1 MSAAT
6 QKVPGGAQAPPGA
19 APTGILSLLLR
30 ILALALIDGITIWLV
45 YQMVF
50 DGYVPLAATLALVT
64 IWVNVVFLSGRF
76 YPLRYV
82 APGLSLMVI
91 MVLYPILFTFYVSFT
106 NYGTGHLVTKEV
118 AIEVIESQTFL
129 PADATVYRW
138 TAYKNPAGQY
148 KLWLVNP
155 DDPTE
160 VFTVVPGE
168 EPVARTGEPPA
179 ELDGFTQIP
188 TNQLFGEL
196 GALSSLTFGVK
207 PDSAFQ
213 VSQTS
218 LGQAARFE
226 QQYVYDP
233 AQDAMI
239 DQQTGEVFFN
249 VNGTFTAESGKTLTP
264 GFAVTTGLSNYQRL
278 FTDPTLSTTFLQVF
292 LWTVI
297 FALMSVFLT
306 FVLGMFLAIVF
317 DVPEMPLRAPLRSL
331 LLIPYTIPAFVAV
344 PVWVGLLNP
353 QFGVVSQMIATF
365 TGGWVPAWFSDPFWA
380 KVGILLIQ
388 TWLGFPYM
396 FVVVTGALQTLPND
410 IYEAADLDG
419 ANAWAK
425 FRTITL
431 PLLLVTVGPLL
442 VASFAFNFN
451 NFVVINL
458 YNQGRPAHA
467 ERADAGRL
475 HRHSGDLHL
484 QHRLRRPGHPGLWLC
499 VGHHDDDLLDPVRH
513 HAIPVPL
520 HQHAGR
526 ERAQCL
532 TKDVSPL
539 RSVRCSAANA
549 SPSSCASCWQS

>member
-19 APTGILSLLLR
+19 APTSILSLLLR

-50 DGYVPLAATLALVT
+50 DGYWPLAATLALVT
-64 IWVNVVFLSGRF
+64 IWVNIVFLSGRF

-82 APGLSLMVI
+82 APGLALMVI

-106 NYGTGHLVTKEV
+106 NYGTGHLVTKPL
-118 AIEVIESQTFL
+118 AIEQIESQTFL
-129 PADATVYRW
+129 PADATIYQW
-138 TAYKNPAGQY
+138 TAFKNPAGEY
-148 KLWLVNP
+148 MLWLVNP
-155 DDPTE
+155 NDPADT
-160 VFTVVPGE
+160 FTVTPGG
-168 EPVARTGEPPA
+168 EPVSREGAPPA
-179 ELDGFTQIP
+179 ELDGFTQLP
-188 TNQLFGEL
+188 TNQLFAEL
-196 GALSSLTFGVK
+196 GPLSALTFGVP
-207 PDSAFQ
+207 PDSAFK

-218 LGQAARFE
+218 LGQAAQFE
-226 QQYVYDP
+226 QRYVYDP

-239 DQQTGEVFFN
+239 DQQTEDIYRN
-249 VNGTFTAESGKTLTP
+249 LNGTFTSDSGQTLTP
-264 GFAVTTGLSNYQRL
+264 GFAVTTGLQNYMRL
-278 FTDPTLSTTFLQVF
+278 FTDPTLSSTFLQVF
-292 LWTVI
+292 IWTIV
-297 FALMSVFLT
+297 FALLSVFLT

-353 QFGVVSQMIATF
+353 QFGVISQMIAMF

-380 KVGILLIQ
+380 KMGILLIQ

-425 FRTITL
+425 FRKITL

-458 YNQGRPAHA
+458 YNQGGPPMPNVPTPVGYTDILATYTYNIAFGAQGVQDYGYASAITMMIFLILFIITQFQFRFTNMLE
-467 ERADAGRL
+467 ERGRN
-475 HRHSGDLHL
+475 
-484 QHRLRRPGHPGLWLC
+484 
-499 VGHHDDDLLDPVRH
+499 V
-513 HAIPVPL
+513 
-520 HQHAGR
+520 
-526 ERAQCL
+526 
-532 TKDVSPL
+532 
-539 RSVRCSAANA
+539 
-549 SPSSCASCWQS
+549 

>member
-19 APTGILSLLLR
+19 APTSILGLILR

-50 DGYVPLAATLALVT
+50 DGYWPLAATLALVT
-64 IWVNVVFLSGRF
+64 LWVNVVFLSGRF
-76 YPLRYV
+76 YPLRYI
-82 APGLSLMVI
+82 APGLALMVI

-106 NYGTGHLVTKEV
+106 NYGTGHLVTKEL
-118 AIEVIESQTFL
+118 AIEQIESQTYL
-129 PADATVYRW
+129 PPDATVYQW
-138 TAYKNPAGQY
+138 TAYRNPAGEY
-148 KLWLVNP
+148 KLWMVNP
-155 DDPTE
+155 NDPAD

-168 EPVARTGEPPA
+168 EPVSRTGEPPP
-179 ELDGFTQIP
+179 ELEGFTQIP
-188 TNQLFGEL
+188 TNQLFGAL
-196 GALSSLTFGVK
+196 GALSSLTFGVR
-207 PDSAFQ
+207 PDSAYQ
-213 VSQTS
+213 VSQTA
-218 LGQAARFE
+218 LGQAAQYE
-226 QQYVYDP
+226 QLYVYDP
-233 AQDAMI
+233 ELDAMV
-239 DQQTGEVFFN
+239 DQQTGEVYYN
-249 VNGTFTAESGKTLTP
+249 VEGTFTSESGQKLTP
-264 GFAVTTGLSNYQRL
+264 GFAATTGFQNYVRL

-292 LWTVI
+292 IWTVV
-297 FALMSVFLT
+297 FALLSVFLT

-353 QFGVVSQMIATF
+353 QFGVISQMIAAI
-365 TGGWVPAWFSDPFWA
+365 TGGWVPAWFSDPMWA

-419 ANAWAK
+419 ANAWNK
-425 FRTITL
+425 FQRITL

-458 YNQGRPAHA
+458 YNQGGPPMPNVPTPVGYTDILATYTYNIAFGAQGVQDYGYASAITMMIFLILFIITQFQFRFTNMLE
-467 ERADAGRL
+467 ERGRN
-475 HRHSGDLHL
+475 
-484 QHRLRRPGHPGLWLC
+484 
-499 VGHHDDDLLDPVRH
+499 V
-513 HAIPVPL
+513 
-520 HQHAGR
+520 
-526 ERAQCL
+526 
-532 TKDVSPL
+532 
-539 RSVRCSAANA
+539 
-549 SPSSCASCWQS
+549 

>member
-1 MSAAT
+1 MG
-6 QKVPGGAQAPPGA
+6 V
-19 APTGILSLLLR
+19 LSLLLR
-30 ILALALIDGITIWLV
+30 ILALALIDGITIWMV

-50 DGYVPLAATLALVT
+50 DGYWPLAATLALVT
-64 IWVNVVFLSGRF
+64 IWVNIIFLSGRF

-82 APGLSLMVI
+82 APGLALMVI

-106 NYGTGHLVTKEV
+106 NYGTGHLVTQQV
-118 AIEVIESQTFL
+118 AIQQIESQTYL
-129 PADATVYRW
+129 PADATIYQW
-138 TAYKNPAGQY
+138 TAFKNGAGEY

-155 DDPTE
+155 NDPTE

-188 TNQLFGEL
+188 PNQLFGEL
-196 GALSSLTFGVK
+196 GALSALTFGVG
-207 PDSAFQ
+207 PDYAFQ
-213 VSQTS
+213 VSRTT

-226 QQYVYDP
+226 QRFVYDA

-239 DQQTGEVFFN
+239 DQQTGEVFAN
-249 VNGTFTAESGKTLTP
+249 VGGAFTSEAGTRLRP

-278 FTDPTLSTTFLQVF
+278 FTDPTLRTTFIQVF
-292 LWTVI
+292 IWTVV
-297 FALMSVFLT
+297 FALMSVLLT

-317 DVPEMPLRAPLRSL
+317 DVPEMPLRVPLRSL

-353 QFGVVSQMIATF
+353 RFGIVSQMIAMG
-365 TGGWVPAWFSDPFWA
+365 TGGWVPAWFTDPFWA
-380 KVGILLIQ
+380 KMGILLIQ

-458 YNQGRPAHA
+458 YNQGGP
-467 ERADAGRL
+467 
-475 HRHSGDLHL
+475 
-484 QHRLRRPGHPGLWLC
+484 PMPNVPTP
-499 VGHHDDDLLDPVRH
+499 VGHTDILATYTYNIAFGAQGSQDYGYAS
-513 HAIPVPL
+513 AITMMIFLILFVITQFQFRFTNML
-520 HQHAGR
+520 EERGR
-526 ERAQCL
+526 N
-532 TKDVSPL
+532 V
-539 RSVRCSAANA
+539 
-549 SPSSCASCWQS
+549 

>member
-6 QKVPGGAQAPPGA
+6 QQVSGGAQAPPDAG
-19 APTGILSLLLR
+19 PQSIVGLIFR

-50 DGYVPLAATLALVT
+50 DGYWPLAAVLALVT
-64 IWVNVVFLSGRF
+64 IWVNIVFLSGRF
-76 YPLRYV
+76 YPLRYI

-91 MVLYPILFTFYVSFT
+91 MVLYPILFTVYVSFT
-106 NYGTGHLVTKEV
+106 NYGTGHLVTKEL
-118 AIEVIESQTFL
+118 AIEQIESQTYL
-129 PADATVYRW
+129 PADATIYTW
-138 TAYKNPAGQY
+138 TAYKNPAGEY
-148 KLWLVNP
+148 MLWMVNP
-155 DDPTE
+155 NDPAE
-160 VFTVVPGE
+160 VFTVTPGT

-179 ELDGFTQIP
+179 EIEGYQQIP
-188 TNQLFGEL
+188 TNQLFGAL
-196 GALSSLTFGVK
+196 GALSALTFGVK
-207 PDSAFQ
+207 PDHAYQ

-218 LGQAARFE
+218 LGQAAQYE

-239 DQQTGEVFFN
+239 DQQTGEVYYN
-249 VNGTFTAESGKTLTP
+249 VEGTFTSEAGKTLSP
-264 GFAVTTGLSNYQRL
+264 GFATPIGLQNYQAL
-278 FTDPTLSTTFLQVF
+278 FTDPALRSVFVQVF

-297 FALMSVFLT
+297 FALLSVLLT
-306 FVLGMFLAIVF
+306 FILGMFLAIVF

-353 QFGVVSQMIATF
+353 QFGVISQMIAMF

-388 TWLGFPYM
+388 VWLGFPYM

-419 ANAWAK
+419 ANAWHK
-425 FRTITL
+425 FQSLTL

-451 NFVVINL
+451 NFTVIDL
-458 YNQGRPAHA
+458 YNRGGPPMPNVPTPVGYTDILATYTYRIAFGSTGNSDYGYASAITIMIFLILFVITQFQFRFTNMLEERGRN
-467 ERADAGRL
+467 
-475 HRHSGDLHL
+475 
-484 QHRLRRPGHPGLWLC
+484 
-499 VGHHDDDLLDPVRH
+499 V
-513 HAIPVPL
+513 
-520 HQHAGR
+520 
-526 ERAQCL
+526 
-532 TKDVSPL
+532 
-539 RSVRCSAANA
+539 
-549 SPSSCASCWQS
+549 

>member
-1 MSAAT
+1 
-6 QKVPGGAQAPPGA
+6 
-19 APTGILSLLLR
+19 
-30 ILALALIDGITIWLV
+30 
-45 YQMVF
+45 MVF
-50 DGYVPLAATLALVT
+50 DGYWPLAATLALVT
-64 IWVNVVFLSGRF
+64 IWVNIVFLSGRF

-82 APGLSLMVI
+82 APGLALMVI

-118 AIEVIESQTFL
+118 AIEAIEAQTYL
-129 PADATVYRW
+129 PADATIYQW
-138 TAYKNPAGQY
+138 TAFKDPTGAYM
-148 KLWLVNP
+148 LWLVNP
-155 DDPTE
+155 NDPADT
-160 VFTVVPGE
+160 FTVTPGGD
-168 EPVARTGEPPA
+168 PVSREGAPPA
-179 ELDGFTQIP
+179 ELDGFTQLP
-188 TNQLFGEL
+188 TNQLFAEL
-196 GALSSLTFGVK
+196 GPLSALTFGVP
-207 PDSAFQ
+207 PDSAFK

-218 LGQAARFE
+218 LGQAAQFE
-226 QQYVYDP
+226 QRYVYDP

-239 DQQTGEVFFN
+239 DQQTGEVYSN
-249 VNGTFTAESGKTLTP
+249 VSGTFTSDSGQKLTP
-264 GFAVTTGLSNYQRL
+264 GFAVTTGLQNYMRL
-278 FTDPTLSTTFLQVF
+278 FTDPTLSSTFLQVF
-292 LWTVI
+292 IWTIV
-297 FALMSVFLT
+297 FALLSVFLT

-353 QFGVVSQMIATF
+353 QFGVISQMIAMF

-425 FRTITL
+425 FRKITL

-458 YNQGRPAHA
+458 YNQGGPPMPNVPTPVGYTDILATYTYNIAFGAQGVQDYGYASAITMMIFLILFIITQFQFRFTNMLE
-467 ERADAGRL
+467 ERGRN
-475 HRHSGDLHL
+475 
-484 QHRLRRPGHPGLWLC
+484 
-499 VGHHDDDLLDPVRH
+499 V
-513 HAIPVPL
+513 
-520 HQHAGR
+520 
-526 ERAQCL
+526 
-532 TKDVSPL
+532 
-539 RSVRCSAANA
+539 
-549 SPSSCASCWQS
+549 